1 MNRIIKLR
9 VRPNDNEVSFDYKK
23 RMLDLLLEENIIDEP
38 KYREVFHQIS
48 INKSTIG
55 FNKGIDEIE

>member
-1 MNRIIKLR
+1 
-9 VRPNDNEVSFDYKK
+9 
-23 RMLDLLLEENIIDEP
+23 MLDLLLEENIIDEP